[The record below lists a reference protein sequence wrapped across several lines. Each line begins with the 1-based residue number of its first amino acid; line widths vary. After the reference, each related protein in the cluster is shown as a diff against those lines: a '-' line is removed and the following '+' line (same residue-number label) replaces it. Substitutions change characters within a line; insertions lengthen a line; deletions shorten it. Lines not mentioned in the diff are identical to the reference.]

1 MDDTVLSKADLV
13 TQLTTLNSPIDLNS
27 SDATIVL
34 AAGHGKRIKSET
46 SKMLH
51 EVWGKPTVVRV
62 AQAAKQGL
70 NSDNQI
76 VVVGIKAI
84 DVAKAVGKQTHLS
97 FAFQGEQK
105 GTGHAV
111 KIALEEISGYSGNIY
126 IFPGDMGLLSAQA
139 VEKFKQDFI
148 NDSCDMMVLTGVFDG
163 DLKDNSYGRILRVPE
178 SDVSGNSA
186 GEDIGKV
193 IEIKEHKDI
202 LSLGQQES
210 YRVAFNGRNYSFSK
224 DTLIELREFNTGV
237 FVFNGVKL
245 MHYINNLDTDNAQ
258 GELYLTDLIR
268 IFNENQLTVKAAAAK
283 DNSTVLGFN
292 VKSVLKEMNNYARGN
307 VYERLKDIITIHD
320 QEDFYIADEVV
331 DQIVELDKTKAPLDI
346 TIGKGVY
353 IDKNIKLNKGVSIG
367 HDVHL
372 TGDVTIEEGVEI
384 KDNVYMSTYSGQAIN
399 VGENTKIYDG
409 VKLRGNLTLGQNC
422 QIESFVSITGG
433 DEDPAKIGNNV
444 TVKGRS
450 YIFGCVVEDDIW
462 IEHCILICQNVERI
476 VKRDGSVQKVRFILP
491 MPEGL
496 DSISDLHDPKNSKQD
511 F

>member
-1 MDDTVLSKADLV
+1 MDDTVLSKAEIV
-13 TQLTTLNSPIDLNS
+13 AQLKILSSPIDLNS
-27 SDATIVL
+27 SDAAIVL

-62 AQAAKQGL
+62 SAAAKQGL
-70 NSDNQI
+70 KSNNQI
-76 VVVGIKAI
+76 VVVGIKAV
-84 DVAKAVGKQTHLS
+84 DVAKAIGQQTHLS

-111 KIALEEISGYSGNIY
+111 KIALDETSKYSGDIY

-148 NDSCDMMVLTGVFDG
+148 NDSCDMMVLTGVFEG
-163 DLKDNSYGRILRVPE
+163 DSKDNYYGRILRVPATDE
-178 SDVSGNSA
+178 AGASA
-186 GEDIGKV
+186 GDDLGKV

-202 LSLGQQES
+202 LSLGEKDS
-210 YRVAFNGRNYSFSK
+210 YRVAYNGRDYSFSK
-224 DTLIELREFNTGV
+224 KTLTEIREFNTGV
-237 FVFNGVKL
+237 FVFKGDKL
-245 MHYINNLDTDNAQ
+245 LHYINSLDTDNVQ

-268 IFNENQLTVKAAAAK
+268 IFNDNKLTVKAAAAQ

-292 VKSVLKEMNNYARGN
+292 VKSVLKEMNNYAREN
-307 VYERLKDIITIHD
+307 VYERLKDTITIHD
-320 QEDFYIADEVV
+320 HEDFYIADEVV
-331 DQIVELDKTKAPLDI
+331 EQIIELDKTKAPLDI

-353 IDKNIKLNKGVSIG
+353 IDKNIRLNKGVSIG

-372 TGDVTIEEGVEI
+372 TGDVTLEEGVQI
-384 KDNVYMSTYSGQAIN
+384 NDNVYMSNFLGQTIK
-399 VGENTKIYDG
+399 VGKNTKIYDS
-409 VKLRGNLTLGQNC
+409 VKLRGNLTLGENC

-433 DEDPAKIGNNV
+433 VESPAKIGNNV

-450 YIFGCVVEDDIW
+450 YIFGCVVEDDLW
-462 IEHCILICQNVERI
+462 IEHCVLKCQLVERI
-476 VKRDGSVQKVRFILP
+476 IKRDGSVQKVRYVFP

-496 DSISDLHDPKNSKQD
+496 DSISDIQGVKNANENC
-511 F
+511 